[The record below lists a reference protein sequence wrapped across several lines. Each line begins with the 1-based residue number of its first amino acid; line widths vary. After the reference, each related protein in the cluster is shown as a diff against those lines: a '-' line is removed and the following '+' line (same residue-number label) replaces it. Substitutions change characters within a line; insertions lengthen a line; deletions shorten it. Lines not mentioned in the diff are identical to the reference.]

1 MGALESL
8 RRADLLLREGRS
20 DAEVEALAGVT
31 LAEIL
36 SLRAR
41 MATAKSPTPWR
52 DRFTGRRLWK

>member
-41 MATAKSPTPWR
+41 MATAKNPAPWR